1 MRKASEMKAAQMK
14 DKRRAWEASPEFMK
28 NTMTFDKDES
38 YVKMRESASV
48 AEKIAFAEPIKDEG
62 NDLFAKGKYAQA
74 MAKYTAA
81 VAVFRYWN
89 RTHHGNEQNIVKHY
103 DDEALTGDERT
114 AAHGL
119 IRSIYLN
126 AAQCMKKGNMAD
138 GSREIIWTCTE
149 VLEIDPDSAKAY
161 YRRAMAHAEGD
172 TSHTLELAV
181 RDLTRANLL
190 APNDA
195 TIRHALH
202 VHRSSHVT
210 QRAKDKALAGASLR
224 LQPLY
229 MEALLQS
236 GDQVY
241 PDANGTLRISV
252 GHVKGY
258 SPADA
263 IEYQPQT
270 TVAGMVAKI
279 GAPPFDAPTRL
290 VEAAAS
296 SPKSRYADPALGDV
310 PVNFLSTLDSTGGNS
325 GSATLNSQ
333 GEFVGFLFDGNYEAM
348 SADWLFDPELTRSI
362 HVDVRYMLWVLEVEG
377 ADHLLDELGLA
388 EK

>member
-1 MRKASEMKAAQMK
+1 
-14 DKRRAWEASPEFMK
+14 
-28 NTMTFDKDES
+28 
-38 YVKMRESASV
+38 
-48 AEKIAFAEPIKDEG
+48 
-62 NDLFAKGKYAQA
+62 
-74 MAKYTAA
+74 MA
-81 VAVFRYWN
+81 
-89 RTHHGNEQNIVKHY
+89 
-103 DDEALTGDERT
+103 
-114 AAHGL
+114 
-119 IRSIYLN
+119 
-126 AAQCMKKGNMAD
+126 
-138 GSREIIWTCTE
+138 GS
-149 VLEIDPDSAKAY
+149 
-161 YRRAMAHAEGD
+161 
-172 TSHTLELAV
+172 
-181 RDLTRANLL
+181 
-190 APNDA
+190 
-195 TIRHALH
+195 
-202 VHRSSHVT
+202 
-210 QRAKDKALAGASLR
+210 SLR

-252 GHVKGY
+252 GHIKGY

-270 TVAGMVAKI
+270 TVAGMVAKV
-279 GAPPFDAPTRL
+279 GEYPFDAPTRL

-296 SPKSRYADPALGDV
+296 SPQSRFADPALGDV
-310 PVNFLSTLDSTGGNS
+310 PVDFLSTLDSTGGNS